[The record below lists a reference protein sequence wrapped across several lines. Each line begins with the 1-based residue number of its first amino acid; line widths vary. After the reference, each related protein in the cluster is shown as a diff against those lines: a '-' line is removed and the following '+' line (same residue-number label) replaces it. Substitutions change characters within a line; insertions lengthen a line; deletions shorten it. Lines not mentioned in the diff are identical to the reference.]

1 MSSKLPTY
9 TQVLTDVHDC
19 LQQIGERLQQPRPT
33 PAVSGEVILMRLDT
47 LDQRQEEMIS
57 LLKEMNGRV
66 RAHAELLARHGQW
79 MEDHVAAT
87 HTALE
92 KDVEYAVR
100 GTKIV
105 AVVDTALAFIAGILG
120 LSNFGK

>member
-1 MSSKLPTY
+1 MGSTKPTTY
-9 TQVLTDVHDC
+9 TQTLIDVRDC
-19 LQQIGERLQQPRPT
+19 LRQIDGHLRQPPPT
-33 PAVSGEVILMRLDT
+33 TPDEVILLRLDA

-87 HTALE
+87 HTALQ
-92 KDVEYAVR
+92 KDVEYAVK

-105 AVVDTALAFIAGILG
+105 AVVDTVLAFIAGALG
-120 LSNFGK
+120 LSKFSG

>member
-1 MSSKLPTY
+1 MPPSKPTTY
-9 TQVLTDVHDC
+9 TQTLVDIRDC
-19 LQQIGERLQQPRPT
+19 LQQIGGQLQQPRTT
-33 PAVSGEVILMRLDT
+33 PGEVILTRLDM

-66 RAHAELLARHGQW
+66 REHAELLARHGQW

-92 KDVEYAVR
+92 KDVESAMKR
-100 GTKIV
+100 ANIV
-105 AVVDTALAFIAGILG
+105 GALNGALTAIAGIL
-120 LSNFGK
+120 SAKFGS

>member
-1 MSSKLPTY
+1 MGSTKPTTY
-9 TQVLTDVHDC
+9 TQVLVDIRDC
-19 LQQIGERLQQPRPT
+19 LQQLDGHLRQPRP
-33 PAVSGEVILMRLDT
+33 AASGEVILLRLDA

-87 HTALE
+87 HTALQ
-92 KDVEYAVR
+92 KDVEYAVK

-120 LSNFGK
+120 LSNFSR